1 MAWYVVDV
9 EEDGV
14 LTNVI
19 VQAASPKE
27 AEKEAYRCVLQE
39 TTGSRAPS

>member
-14 LTNVI
+14 LTNKI
-19 VQAASPKE
+19 VQASGPDE
-27 AEKEAYRCVLQE
+27 AEKEAYRCVSQE
-39 TTGSRAPS
+39 TTGSRA

>member
-9 EEDGV
+9 EEDSV

-19 VQAASPKE
+19 VQAASPEE
-27 AEKEAYRCVLQE
+27 AEKEAHRCVSQE